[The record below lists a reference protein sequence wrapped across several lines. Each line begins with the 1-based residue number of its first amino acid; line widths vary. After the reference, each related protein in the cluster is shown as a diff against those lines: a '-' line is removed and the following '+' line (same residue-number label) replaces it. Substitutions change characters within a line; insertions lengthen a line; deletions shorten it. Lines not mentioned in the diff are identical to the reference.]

1 MKHLLF
7 ILIAATLP
15 AQEVP
20 PPAAP
25 AQDAAAARPAPDP
38 LTTAVGGLRLRPIG
52 PAIISGRIIGFA
64 VPPHQ
69 RSHYF
74 VAVASGGVWKT
85 ANAGTTWTPIFDREG
100 SYSIGYITLDPK
112 NSNVLWVGTGEN
124 NSQRSVSYGDG
135 VYRSDDGGT
144 SWKNL
149 GLKTSGHIGKIL
161 IDPRDSN
168 VVYVAA
174 QGWLWGPGG
183 ERGLFKSTDNGKS
196 WKKILT
202 TSENTGVTDVVLDA
216 RNPDVLLAATW
227 QRRRHDWTLI
237 NGGPE
242 SGIQR
247 STDGGATWTRITA
260 GMPNGGPGRPPEE
273 MGRIG
278 FGVSPSDP
286 NIVYASIEAANGKSG
301 TFRSSDFGVTW
312 ERRSD
317 FNAQS
322 MYYAAIVVDPKNPD
336 RLYLGDVTYKVSDDG
351 GRTVRGLGERNK
363 HVDNHI
369 LWVDPADPNYYL
381 VGCDGGIYESFDRGQ
396 TWNYKANLPLAQ
408 FYDITA
414 DNAAPFYNV
423 YGGTQDN
430 ATVGGPVR
438 NRSIHGVTNADW
450 FFACGGDGFHVR
462 VDPED
467 SNTIYCESQQGVLS
481 RYDKR
486 NGNSIGIQPQPGK
499 GEALRFNWDSPILVS
514 PHSHTRLYFAANK
527 VFRSDDRG
535 DMWRALGGDLTRQ
548 VDRNQLAVMGKVWGP
563 DAVAKNQSTAFYS
576 NITTL
581 SESPKKDGLLY
592 AGTDDGLISV
602 HEGNGTWRK
611 IENVPGVPEHTY
623 VSRVLASQHD
633 LGTVYASFDNHRN
646 LDFAPYLMKST
657 DSGKTWTSIKGN
669 LPANGQ
675 VLAIAE
681 DHVNPKLLFAGT
693 EYGAFL
699 TLDGGAKWIK
709 LGGLPTIAVRD
720 LAIQRREND
729 LIVGTFGRGMYVLDD
744 YTPLRTLAP
753 ATLDKE
759 ATLFPARPALEY
771 IPSRQFGG
779 RGKGFQGEALFTADN
794 PPFGAV
800 VTYYLKDGL
809 KTKKEKRQEAER
821 GKTPPPYPNA
831 EAFRA
836 EAEEEPPA
844 ILVSVTDSAGK
855 IVRTFT
861 GPIARGFQRVAW
873 NLRYPAPAAAPP
885 RPADAEDAGFFEE
898 PTGPF
903 VLPGT
908 YKVSIAKRV
917 DGVVTP
923 LAGPESFAVVSDG
936 AAGDHAARLEFE
948 EKLSAL
954 QRAMAGANG
963 TATAAKQRIEAIKRA
978 LDETPGNVE
987 KLKNDVREI
996 DKRLTVISI
1005 ALRGDVALRQRQEQT
1020 PASIS
1025 ERVQN
1030 VAGSLRG
1037 SMGRPTHTNL
1047 ETYQIASE
1055 ELAEQLPKLRK
1066 LVEDDLKALEKAME
1080 SAGSPWTPGRIP
1092 DWKK

>member
-1 MKHLLF
+1 
-7 ILIAATLP
+7 
-15 AQEVP
+15 
-20 PPAAP
+20 
-25 AQDAAAARPAPDP
+25 
-38 LTTAVGGLRLRPIG
+38 
-52 PAIISGRIIGFA
+52 
-64 VPPHQ
+64 
-69 RSHYF
+69 
-74 VAVASGGVWKT
+74 
-85 ANAGTTWTPIFDREG
+85 
-100 SYSIGYITLDPK
+100 
-112 NSNVLWVGTGEN
+112 
-124 NSQRSVSYGDG
+124 
-135 VYRSDDGGT
+135 
-144 SWKNL
+144 
-149 GLKTSGHIGKIL
+149 
-161 IDPRDSN
+161 
-168 VVYVAA
+168 
-174 QGWLWGPGG
+174 
-183 ERGLFKSTDNGKS
+183 
-196 WKKILT
+196 
-202 TSENTGVTDVVLDA
+202 
-216 RNPDVLLAATW
+216 
-227 QRRRHDWTLI
+227 
-237 NGGPE
+237 
-242 SGIQR
+242 
-247 STDGGATWTRITA
+247 
-260 GMPNGGPGRPPEE
+260 
-273 MGRIG
+273 
-278 FGVSPSDP
+278 
-286 NIVYASIEAANGKSG
+286 
-301 TFRSSDFGVTW
+301 
-312 ERRSD
+312 
-317 FNAQS
+317 
-322 MYYAAIVVDPKNPD
+322 
-336 RLYLGDVTYKVSDDG
+336 
-351 GRTVRGLGERNK
+351 
-363 HVDNHI
+363 
-369 LWVDPADPNYYL
+369 
-381 VGCDGGIYESFDRGQ
+381 
-396 TWNYKANLPLAQ
+396 
-408 FYDITA
+408 
-414 DNAAPFYNV
+414 
-423 YGGTQDN
+423 
-430 ATVGGPVR
+430 
-438 NRSIHGVTNADW
+438 
-450 FFACGGDGFHVR
+450 
-462 VDPED
+462 
-467 SNTIYCESQQGVLS
+467 
-481 RYDKR
+481 
-486 NGNSIGIQPQPGK
+486 
-499 GEALRFNWDSPILVS
+499 
-514 PHSHTRLYFAANK
+514 
-527 VFRSDDRG
+527 
-535 DMWRALGGDLTRQ
+535 
-548 VDRNQLAVMGKVWGP
+548 
-563 DAVAKNQSTAFYS
+563 
-576 NITTL
+576 
-581 SESPKKDGLLY
+581 
-592 AGTDDGLISV
+592 
-602 HEGNGTWRK
+602 
-611 IENVPGVPEHTY
+611 
-623 VSRVLASQHD
+623 
-633 LGTVYASFDNHRN
+633 
-646 LDFAPYLMKST
+646 
-657 DSGKTWTSIKGN
+657 
-669 LPANGQ
+669 
-675 VLAIAE
+675 
-681 DHVNPKLLFAGT
+681 
-693 EYGAFL
+693 
-699 TLDGGAKWIK
+699 
-709 LGGLPTIAVRD
+709 
-720 LAIQRREND
+720 
-729 LIVGTFGRGMYVLDD
+729 
-744 YTPLRTLAP
+744 LRTLAP